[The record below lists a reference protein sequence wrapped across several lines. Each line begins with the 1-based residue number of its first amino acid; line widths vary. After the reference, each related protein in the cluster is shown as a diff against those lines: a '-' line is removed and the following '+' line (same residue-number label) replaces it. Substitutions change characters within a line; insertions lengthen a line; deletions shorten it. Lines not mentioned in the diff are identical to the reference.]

1 MKHLQLFD
9 GPKGQKW
16 RYSQDVADDSD
27 GPEIRA
33 ESDLIEI
40 DHFGCDEF
48 RRAEQ
53 DL

>member
-9 GPKGQKW
+9 GPNGQKW